1 MATDRETQLL
11 RAAYE
16 AGITSPRELANFMA
30 QVSAESNGLNRLNEG
45 FRYTKGPDAVAAN
58 VRSALREGPEALNA
72 AWQEAMNGQPE
83 KLAELMYGGRMGNNE
98 PGEGYKYHGRGYI
111 QLTGKNQYRAA
122 GDALDLDLI
131 NNPELAATP
140 ENAARIAIWYWK
152 ENVQALAPESVKEAG
167 SIINTGE
174 LGNTP
179 NGLRH
184 RETEF
189 AEWERVLTPDLMRN
203 LSEGRLGQSVV
214 APQGEQQKAV
224 HSGER
229 SFEDVMQVMLPPQAG
244 ISPHMTSDFGPR
256 TLNGRPDDHG
266 GVDFNYR
273 GGQAGINLRHPVVH
287 SPVAGTIEVPPNS
300 AYGTVGIRDAQ
311 GNLHQVL
318 HLDSRLVQ
326 NGQQVSA
333 GDPIGKM
340 GGRGPR
346 GEGQYA
352 QHVHYQIRDNHG
364 QIVDPEAFWN
374 RQRDL
379 AGPHTGRG
387 NVSATDD
394 LLRTGETGQNVRS
407 LQQNLHRLGYTT
419 QAGAP
424 LSIDGIFGQDT
435 EHAVRAFQRDH
446 GLKEDGIA
454 GPRTMGAIRQQPMA
468 DGVLRH
474 RETGPDIRSL
484 QQGLSELGYTGRDGK
499 ALALDGN
506 YGLNTEHAVRAFQR
520 AHDLKIDGIAG
531 PLTLEAIG
539 KQVQAGEVRIEQVVA
554 GQADVGSRNLPE
566 YLRGLRDRVAEA
578 FSQRQIDIGGERLD
592 QVTAAVAVDMRKLG
606 LTRAD
611 QVLLVPG
618 PDGSLGPDSGVG
630 VQQGAYPLL
639 LRSLTP
645 GGETPSMQESVR
657 QLAQLDQ
664 APDTEQQAVRQ
675 HAERFA

>member
-11 RAAYE
+11 KAAYE

-58 VRSALREGPEALNA
+58 VRSALREGPEALSA

-83 KLAELMYGGRMGNNE
+83 KLAELMYGGRMGNSE

-111 QLTGKNQYRAA
+111 QLTGKDQYRAA

-131 NNPELAATP
+131 NNPELAAQP

-179 NGLRH
+179 NGLKH
-184 RETEF
+184 REAEF
-189 AEWERVLTPDLMRN
+189 AKWERALTPELMQN
-203 LSEGRLGQSVV
+203 LSEGRLGEGVA
-214 APQGEQQKAV
+214 APQGEQQQSV
-224 HSGER
+224 RSGGR
-229 SFEDVMQVMLPPQAG
+229 SFEDVMRVMLPPQNG
-244 ISPHMTSDFGPR
+244 IAPHMTSDFGPR
-256 TLNGRPDDHG
+256 TLNGRADDHG

-273 GGQAGINLRHPVVH
+273 GGQTGINLRNPVVH
-287 SPVAGTIEVPPNS
+287 SPVAGTVEVPPNS

-318 HLDSRLVQ
+318 HLDSRSVQ
-326 NGQQVSA
+326 NGQQVGV
-333 GDPIGKM
+333 GDPIGRM

-346 GEGQYA
+346 GEDQYA

-379 AGPHTGRG
+379 AGPHPGRG
-387 NVSATDD
+387 NASTTDD
-394 LLRTGETGQNVRS
+394 LLRTGETGQNVRD
-407 LQQNLHRLGYTT
+407 LQQSLHRLGYTT
-419 QAGAP
+419 RAGVP
-424 LSIDGIFGQDT
+424 LPIDGIFGQDT

-446 GLKEDGIA
+446 GLKEDGIV
-454 GPRTMGAIRQQPMA
+454 GPRTSGAIRVQPLA

-474 RETGPDIRSL
+474 RETGPDIRGL
-484 QQGLSELGYTGRDGK
+484 QQGLNGLGYTDRDGK
-499 ALALDGN
+499 PLALDGN

-520 AHDLKIDGIAG
+520 DHGLKVDGIAG
-531 PLTLEAIG
+531 PLTLEAVG
-539 KQVQAGEVRIEQVVA
+539 KQVQTGEIRIEQGIA
-554 GQADVGSRNLPE
+554 GQAELGNRNLPD
-566 YLRGLRDRVAEA
+566 YLRDLRDRVAEA
-578 FSQRQIDIGGERLD
+578 FRQSQIDIGSERLD

-618 PDGSLGPDSGVG
+618 SGGVFGPDSGVG
-630 VQQGAYPLL
+630 VQQGTYPLL
-639 LRSLTP
+639 LRSFTP
-645 GGETPSMQESVR
+645 VGETPTLQESVR

-664 APDTEQQAVRQ
+664 TPGAEQQAVRQ